1 MFYTGVGGH
10 CRRRMSR
17 EGDAAALQ
25 PMSRGLLLSGKQ
37 LKSKD
42 IVMKRML
49 MAIVLIGVCGVTLA
63 DSSATEMKPA
73 TSFGYLD
80 ANKDRRVSPVEAKA
94 DWAVAQR
101 FEQADLDHNGY
112 LDKDEFQALIH

>member
-1 MFYTGVGGH
+1 MFYTVGGH

-37 LKSKD
+37 LKTKD

-49 MAIVLIGVCGVTLA
+49 MVIVLIGVFGVTLA

-80 ANKDRRVSPVEAKA
+80 VDKDQRVSPVEAKA

-112 LDKDEFQALIH
+112 LDKEEFQALIH